1 MHTSIGMVVAVV
13 PLALV
18 APVLLDHTKLDPTL
32 AVVVV
37 GSLAVTMSV
46 YCLAAASMYS
56 MALEAVAGST

>member
-1 MHTSIGMVVAVV
+1 
-13 PLALV
+13 
-18 APVLLDHTKLDPTL
+18 VLLKSISKLSVQVVWAMQL
-32 AVVVV
+32 GWLVVVV